1 MGLKPKKER
10 VIGPSRRIRGR
21 EGRVF
26 EKVGGIFGNDSAMI
40 TKRCPIK
47 LSIMPIKIFLF

>member
-1 MGLKPKKER
+1 MGPKPKKER

-26 EKVGGIFGNDSAMI
+26 EKGGGIFGIDSAMS
-40 TKRCPIK
+40 TN
-47 LSIMPIKIFLF
+47 